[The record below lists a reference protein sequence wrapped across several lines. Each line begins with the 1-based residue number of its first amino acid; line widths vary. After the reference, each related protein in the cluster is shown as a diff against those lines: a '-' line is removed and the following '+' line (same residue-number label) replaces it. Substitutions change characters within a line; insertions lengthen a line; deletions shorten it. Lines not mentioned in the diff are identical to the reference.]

1 MGGQG
6 ETPCNEKISR
16 RSELPFSVPR
26 LKKKERMET
35 GLLPKE
41 TETEKLRDTNLL
53 QMDQDCKCMYPGHEL
68 PHEFS
73 LVHRP

>member
-1 MGGQG
+1 
-6 ETPCNEKISR
+6 
-16 RSELPFSVPR
+16 
-26 LKKKERMET
+26 MET

-68 PHEFS
+68 RHEVS

>member
-1 MGGQG
+1 MK
-6 ETPCNEKISR
+6 KISR

-53 QMDQDCKCMYPGHEL
+53 QMDQDCKCMYPGREL
-68 PHEFS
+68 HHEFS